1 MSMMQSVLGDKKGER
16 KRKGNNIKG
25 DRKGERKGGWEED
38 GNLNL

>member
-25 DRKGERKGGWEED
+25 GRKGERKGGREED